1 MKKRNLTSLHFDKEV
16 ISKLEPSNLRKIYGG
31 SAGGRP
37 CNPVPLD
44 DDIPTLG
51 TLWSLLC

>member
-1 MKKRNLTSLHFDKEV
+1 MKKRNLKSLSFNKEV
-16 ISKLEPSNLRKIYGG
+16 ISKLEPSKLRKIYGG

-37 CNPVPLD
+37 CNPIPD
-44 DDIPTLG
+44 DDDVPIG